1 MYETNFLLTLCYVF
15 SFSMA
20 LMEQE
25 ILQISQ
31 ECFLLHLPCPARVSS
46 RTEFSDVVRKG

>member
-1 MYETNFLLTLCYVF
+1 MYETVLLTLCYVF

-31 ECFLLHLPCPARVSS
+31 ECILLHLPCPARVSS
-46 RTEFSDVVRKG
+46 RTEFPDVVRKG